1 MLREAIAIA
10 AASIRLAPALV
21 VAQVED
27 ATTRL
32 LGIEH
37 ALAMLGIVEQP
48 ASVRTLTGGRS
59 SLVWD
64 VELASGPSVVKRAL
78 EAGTVLARGAR
89 IAGPQPYPAELSPP
103 ARITREVE
111 ALRALGAVGVRVPR
125 VIAANPAAAVM
136 QVERLAGV
144 PLSRR
149 LDSSSL
155 VREYR
160 RGLDRVHASGFVLND
175 AHPGNA
181 LVVAGRVALID
192 LEFAER
198 STDPARIAFDLAYA
212 AQYLTPAERELFLA
226 GTDVSAIER
235 ELAGFAPL
243 FAYEANRL
251 RAA

>member
-10 AASIRLAPALV
+10 ATSIRLAPALV
-21 VAQVED
+21 KAHVED
-27 ATTRL
+27 ASTRL

-37 ALAMLGIVEQP
+37 ALAMLGCVEIP
-48 ASVRTLTGGRS
+48 ASVRVLTGGRS

-64 VELASGPSVVKRAL
+64 VELGSGHFVVKRAL

-89 IAGPQPYPAELSPP
+89 IAGPQPYPAELSPS

-111 ALRALGAVGVRVPR
+111 AARALGAAGVRVPR

-136 QVERLAGV
+136 QVERLAGA
-144 PLSRR
+144 PLSRH
-149 LDSSSL
+149 LGAPSL

-160 RGLDRVHASGFVLND
+160 RVLDLVHASGFVLND

-181 LVVAGRVALID
+181 LVAGGELALID

-212 AQYLTPAERELFLA
+212 AQYLTPAERAQFLA
-226 GTDVSAIER
+226 GTDVAEIER